1 MAKQSFQEW
10 REEQRELYT
19 GGSSAG
25 NSQSSNTGSTGGTS
39 GKQDFQAWRE
49 EQRQKYTGGSGQNTS
64 AASGKTSGTW
74 KFGWQ
79 KGKMP
84 KGFVQN
90 TLTFTSGIKPVD
102 TRPRAVA
109 QMRAP
114 FEYAA
119 QQRQKEEEIAD
130 LNQKYKQAYIDY
142 NKARRAVEAAG
153 KGRGTANYTTAKN
166 KMDEADALVEAYK
179 KRVEEAGGT
188 LWTPTDWRGTV
199 KWSARAGLTSAD
211 NGIAKGLDWAFG
223 GFADE
228 LRTLA
233 GVTANDIS
241 PSLADDAAEIVT
253 KAGRVINPN
262 YTYGDDNFLR
272 QYIEEGNR
280 RINLQHEEAARAA
293 SDSKAA
299 QTVGK
304 YTEMVM
310 NSLPMSAMALLSGG
324 TSAAAQATTEA
335 LQAAS
340 TLANSSRAAQIV
352 TPILKATAD
361 MATDPNWGFTFMSVV
376 GDSYE
381 NALEDGASEEQASL
395 YAILNAAYNATTEI
409 GGTDDMWG
417 GLQKLPKN
425 IRDALERADNSVLLQ
440 IVKGIPSEM
449 SEEIIQGIGESGLK
463 SIYKDVPLYSTTDE
477 GAMINPNR
485 MKEEAIGAAVVSAVL
500 GGGQTAATAGAYAIE
515 NNRSQRRYRDSVAEV
530 YGGSA
535 ADLVESGLES
545 APGTRSR
552 VLAEEYKA
560 KLDNGESL
568 APRELTN
575 LLEANEEAIR
585 TENEA
590 ESGGTTETAER
601 APAQEARPGIL
612 ERARAAREQRK
623 AAEAQA
629 TEEYNAAVWQYYE
642 EHEFESLPKELDDM
656 GKWVKNRT
664 KAILEEAAAAPQT
677 SAQSTQEAA
686 EQAQGTQTQAAAQE
700 AAPTQQ
706 EAQTAQYPQ
715 GTRRPGGVL
724 EAIYNGEVG
733 QIKAIVQN
741 GDKFTA
747 RVQMP
752 DGRTRDVTE
761 DRLTFDA
768 GTQRM
773 LDSVRPYEYGDEM
786 LLSYRPEDNGG
797 DFDTYVQAYTTAA
810 DIYGKQ
816 TAVTAEQA
824 YESSRRNGGAGNVL
838 TREQF
843 MKAFNTG
850 RSSKDARI
858 QNSAARQRGEG
869 KVYFG
874 QDVEVGGERYKA
886 ASEDMVSSA
895 ELDVIKTLAKIT
907 GTDVVFYQSEAD
919 MSGRY
924 KGANGFM
931 RNGTMYIDVNA
942 GANMTTEES
951 AVLLTAAHELTHYLR
966 ANNAEG
972 YAQLRDFVTRHLIED
987 GADIE
992 ALAEQKAARENGLLS
1007 MDEAV
1012 EEVIADSCEMMLRD
1026 TRLPEIMAKENP
1038 GLYEQIREWITNFVE
1053 KLRKAFTGIEARHE
1067 EARAMMQ
1074 YAEEM
1079 QQIWDNALAGAV
1091 RNTEAATENGTAAPN
1106 NGTAAASGNARM
1118 SVREINGSKVAW
1130 IDEDITK
1137 LKPKDISMENYIR
1150 EYIGNKITENGTY
1163 LATLPDSGMSV
1174 YAETKGRTP
1183 ASKYGLADEYVRST
1197 YTQWAK
1203 SNSKNA
1209 FKAKMKAAG
1218 VLDDLISI
1226 ASGRKWERTKHTEN
1240 KDAPYGVYNYDST
1253 FAFPVYDNKGDI
1265 KNVRSYDC
1273 RLVIL
1278 NASDGKKYLYD
1289 VTGVKENTAKA
1300 NDFLLAERQRAA
1312 NTAARQSGVSTG
1324 SISRDNENG
1333 NTKFS
1338 MRERDDAADVKTA
1351 EKYFGTTYKMAE
1363 AGYLLRDGKLLDMSG
1378 RHEGAPGGYRTVD
1391 HRDITDA
1398 FDGDYGDG
1406 SYSGG
1411 MVQFMQAGNIRL
1423 SPESGG
1429 INLSTK
1435 PNAKQLDVLDRY
1447 ISSFRGEVTLDIDN
1461 ANGDTVVSIEYPKR
1475 TYSKRII
1482 NDINEYFDKGII
1494 PAQPSDLGQFR
1505 YSMRDVAADD
1515 TADERR
1521 GRQESYAELR
1531 RQNEELKRRVEYFR
1545 GQTRTTKEAT
1555 VRKADTDALA
1565 RRLTEEL
1572 HNTDAEDTVKEEL
1585 KRMGDYIV
1593 QTDGRE
1599 LSYAELKDWA
1609 AAIADHILSGS
1620 ETEIESGMEDA
1631 RRELLDYLKA
1641 NKLKV
1646 NEREMLDLPEGWKRQ
1661 HRRIRFSKDGLPI
1674 DTAWMEL
1681 QEKFGEGAFPSS
1693 ITSQSDMLFHIADME
1708 RAWQPVR
1715 GNPFENYMGEMRET
1729 VAQDILDTML
1739 SDEIRQT
1746 AKTAADRAR
1755 DRMNKAVA
1763 EERTRYNDM
1772 RSRMQERIQQ
1782 VYQEGVARKQEAVAK
1797 EKAAKWKKVEQ
1808 TRNYYQQMMQ
1818 NAQQRRRE
1826 NAGIKKYKDSVTAT
1840 ATMLTDWM
1848 LKNSAKE
1855 HVPEVLKKT
1864 VGDFLT
1870 TIDFTSRQQLRGGEE
1885 TTNDR
1890 KFAAKLS
1897 ALRDVLENQQKY
1909 MSGADTESALDVYI
1923 DMPSDMLEQVKEF
1936 IRIAN
1941 KYGESGSTFTVND
1954 MTAEEL
1960 RHLDTLL
1967 TVLSTTVKKTNQLM
1981 ANSRYGSVRQAAQS
1995 SIEELGKLG
2004 KQGKAAKTGLAAF
2017 GFWDNTTPFYAFQ
2030 RFGDGGKAIFEGIS
2044 KGWEQMA
2051 FNAKKIIDFTE
2062 NLYTAKEARTWR
2074 EETHK
2079 VEFENGDKITITTAQ
2094 LMSLHCLRKRA
2105 QAIGHLYGGGL
2116 RVGNIG
2122 KGLNEIAQTEHFKPN
2137 SADLDM
2143 LDSILTER
2151 QKEVADA
2158 LQQFMVDTC
2167 GEWGNEVSMKRF
2179 GYRGFGEKNYFPIQ
2193 TDSNDRPAVD
2203 PDAKA
2208 NDMFRLLNLSATKA
2222 LTINANNALVV
2233 SDIFEVFTDHASDMA
2248 KYNALA
2254 LPILDA
2260 LKWYNYKERTNVN
2273 GLVYTDT
2280 VQRSVETAYG
2290 RTAQKYVVTLLKDL
2304 NGKHEGG
2311 TSRSDAVTK
2320 RMVSNY
2326 KAAAV
2331 GANLRVAIQQPTA
2344 YVRAAQEID
2353 AKYLAAAL
2361 KPGSGKQSSK
2371 EMNKYSGIATWKGL
2385 GFVSTDIGRSMR
2397 SQIMHDESLADVA
2410 KEKAMFFA
2418 EKGDAVTWAALWRAC
2433 KMETADRT
2441 KLHGDELCKAT
2452 AERFRE
2458 VILKTQVV
2466 DATITRSH
2474 NMRNQGILANITTS
2488 FMAEPTLSYNI
2499 LLNAYAD
2506 YRADMRKAGGSSKQ
2520 KAAIAWQKN
2529 KGAIVKSMAVFIASS
2544 AATVLA
2550 ASLWDAVRDDDDYET
2565 FAQKLQQALFGEE
2578 GNWME
2583 GNLMQELLIYNKIP
2597 VIKDIAAIFRGEDVS
2612 RMDMQAITNLKKAW
2626 DIDVKM
2632 LSMALG
2638 AKDGEK
2644 AVSYNGQLTAYG
2656 VLAANLRAVSQLS
2669 GLPFYN
2675 AMRDTVALYNTV
2687 VAPFSGVTVQS
2698 YRPTSRAAIKS
2709 SYLNGFMSDE
2719 DAMAELVKQGVA
2731 DDADQAFWIIND
2743 WNGAGSS
2750 SDKLEELYA
2759 AVKAEDTESYDALMQ
2774 ELTEHGVFK
2783 SKIQNN
2789 VKNQVRDWY
2798 QGSDTERASISKQE
2812 ALALLQKYGGKA
2824 ERDAEVAVEQWT
2836 CEKVTG
2842 IAYGSIDDEFINGNI
2857 SESRAL
2863 ELQAKYGYGDTS
2875 KQTAA
2880 EIAANKELAQAKVM
2894 QWKFEKDT
2902 GINAGGDSFTGIR
2915 DAYNAGR
2922 ISKEEVYEY
2931 RIKYAGDT
2939 PEKAENTA
2947 YRYEWIGGEEAMKSI
2962 TGEQARRYDKYV
2974 TGSGISKLDYWNI
2987 INGHSASTF
2996 KSDYDSKG
3004 KVIANS
3010 KRAKLWEYI
3019 DSLSLAPEQKDKIA
3033 MVYFDDVGTKS
3044 WAKLEEAPWNNGR

>member
-1 MAKQSFQEW
+1 
-10 REEQRELYT
+10 
-19 GGSSAG
+19 
-25 NSQSSNTGSTGGTS
+25 
-39 GKQDFQAWRE
+39 
-49 EQRQKYTGGSGQNTS
+49 
-64 AASGKTSGTW
+64 
-74 KFGWQ
+74 
-79 KGKMP
+79 
-84 KGFVQN
+84 
-90 TLTFTSGIKPVD
+90 
-102 TRPRAVA
+102 
-109 QMRAP
+109 
-114 FEYAA
+114 
-119 QQRQKEEEIAD
+119 
-130 LNQKYKQAYIDY
+130 
-142 NKARRAVEAAG
+142 
-153 KGRGTANYTTAKN
+153 
-166 KMDEADALVEAYK
+166 
-179 KRVEEAGGT
+179 
-188 LWTPTDWRGTV
+188 
-199 KWSARAGLTSAD
+199 
-211 NGIAKGLDWAFG
+211 
-223 GFADE
+223 
-228 LRTLA
+228 
-233 GVTANDIS
+233 
-241 PSLADDAAEIVT
+241 
-253 KAGRVINPN
+253 
-262 YTYGDDNFLR
+262 
-272 QYIEEGNR
+272 
-280 RINLQHEEAARAA
+280 
-293 SDSKAA
+293 
-299 QTVGK
+299 
-304 YTEMVM
+304 
-310 NSLPMSAMALLSGG
+310 
-324 TSAAAQATTEA
+324 
-335 LQAAS
+335 
-340 TLANSSRAAQIV
+340 
-352 TPILKATAD
+352 
-361 MATDPNWGFTFMSVV
+361 
-376 GDSYE
+376 
-381 NALEDGASEEQASL
+381 
-395 YAILNAAYNATTEI
+395 
-409 GGTDDMWG
+409 
-417 GLQKLPKN
+417 
-425 IRDALERADNSVLLQ
+425 
-440 IVKGIPSEM
+440 
-449 SEEIIQGIGESGLK
+449 
-463 SIYKDVPLYSTTDE
+463 
-477 GAMINPNR
+477 
-485 MKEEAIGAAVVSAVL
+485 
-500 GGGQTAATAGAYAIE
+500 
-515 NNRSQRRYRDSVAEV
+515 
-530 YGGSA
+530 
-535 ADLVESGLES
+535 
-545 APGTRSR
+545 
-552 VLAEEYKA
+552 
-560 KLDNGESL
+560 
-568 APRELTN
+568 
-575 LLEANEEAIR
+575 
-585 TENEA
+585 
-590 ESGGTTETAER
+590 
-601 APAQEARPGIL
+601 
-612 ERARAAREQRK
+612 
-623 AAEAQA
+623 
-629 TEEYNAAVWQYYE
+629 
-642 EHEFESLPKELDDM
+642 
-656 GKWVKNRT
+656 
-664 KAILEEAAAAPQT
+664 
-677 SAQSTQEAA
+677 
-686 EQAQGTQTQAAAQE
+686 
-700 AAPTQQ
+700 
-706 EAQTAQYPQ
+706 
-715 GTRRPGGVL
+715 
-724 EAIYNGEVG
+724 
-733 QIKAIVQN
+733 
-741 GDKFTA
+741 
-747 RVQMP
+747 MP

-761 DRLTFDA
+761 DKLTFDA

-773 LDSVRPYEYGDEM
+773 LDSVRPYAYGDEM

-797 DFDTYVQAYTTAA
+797 DFGTYVRAYTTAA
-810 DIYGKQ
+810 DMYGKQ
-816 TAVTAEQA
+816 TAVTAQQA
-824 YESSRRNGGAGNVL
+824 YESSRRNGGAGSVL
-838 TREQF
+838 TQEQF
-843 MKAFNTG
+843 TKAFNTG

-874 QDVEVGGERYKA
+874 QDVDYGGERYKA

-931 RNGTMYIDVNA
+931 RNGTMYLDVNA
-942 GANMTTEES
+942 GANRTSEES
-951 AVLLTAAHELTHYLR
+951 AVLLTAAHELTHYIR
-966 ANNAEG
+966 ENNAEG

-1012 EEVIADSCEMMLRD
+1012 EEVIADSCEMMLED

-1038 GLYEQIREWITNFVE
+1038 GLYEQIREWIANFAE
-1053 KLRKAFTGIEARHE
+1053 KLRKAFTGVEARHA
-1067 EARAMMQ
+1067 EAKAMMK
-1074 YAEEM
+1074 YADELSR
-1079 QQIWDNALAGAV
+1079 IWDSALAGAV
-1091 RNTEAATENGTAAPN
+1091 RNTEAATESGTTAPN
-1106 NGTAAASGNARM
+1106 NRTNDGLFAETAKFSNRQREEDTIKRQIKDNLEELNDMEPVASIYDSLDMGKDKGQYRKWIVDKLASTGYQVDRKGFGKITFTPKQLNAGINYVNDPAEMAAFLTIPKVLKQGAEIREHDNHKERNVETITFSAP
-1118 SVREINGSKVAW
+1118 VEINGTRGNVAVVVKL
-1130 IDEDITK
+1130 TK
-1137 LKPKDISMENYIR
+1137 NY
-1150 EYIGNKITENGTY
+1150 
-1163 LATLPDSGMSV
+1163 
-1174 YAETKGRTP
+1174 
-1183 ASKYGLADEYVRST
+1183 
-1197 YTQWAK
+1197 
-1203 SNSKNA
+1203 
-1209 FKAKMKAAG
+1209 FKALRILTPEGKVYSLSGYEKTELTPTQHTPTSGAESAS
-1218 VLDDLISI
+1218 IS
-1226 ASGRKWERTKHTEN
+1226 SVN
-1240 KDAPYGVYNYDST
+1240 
-1253 FAFPVYDNKGDI
+1253 
-1265 KNVRSYDC
+1265 
-1273 RLVIL
+1273 
-1278 NASDGKKYLYD
+1278 
-1289 VTGVKENTAKA
+1289 NTIP
-1300 NDFLLAERQRAA
+1300 
-1312 NTAARQSGVSTG
+1312 QSGEES
-1324 SISRDNENG
+1324 
-1333 NTKFS
+1333 NTKYS
-1338 MRERDDAADVKTA
+1338 MRERDEDLQK
-1351 EKYFGTTYKMAE
+1351 KYPRLNLNE
-1363 AGYLLRDGKLLDMSG
+1363 DISDLDGVPAIELTDGSILPIKD
-1378 RHEGAPGGYRTVD
+1378 RERYRTHVSFIEGNRIDVD
-1391 HRDITDA
+1391 DLRSGGWIGNGVYDA
-1398 FDGDYGDG
+1398 SFTSDTARYIEQQQAKKRVAELRGVPYDQFGDG
-1406 SYSGG
+1406 
-1411 MVQFMQAGNIRL
+1411 N
-1423 SPESGG
+1423 
-1429 INLSTK
+1429 T
-1435 PNAKQLDVLDRY
+1435 
-1447 ISSFRGEVTLDIDN
+1447 
-1461 ANGDTVVSIEYPKR
+1461 
-1475 TYSKRII
+1475 
-1482 NDINEYFDKGII
+1482 
-1494 PAQPSDLGQFR
+1494 R
-1505 YSMRDVAADD
+1505 YSMRDVAEDD

-1531 RQNEELKRRVEYFR
+1531 RQNEELRRRAEYWK

-1572 HNTDAEDTVKEEL
+1572 HNTDAADTVKEEL

-1593 QTDGRE
+1593 QTDGQE

-1609 AAIADHILSGS
+1609 SAIADHILSGS
-1620 ETEIESGMEDA
+1620 EAEIESGMEDA
-1631 RRELLDYLKA
+1631 RRELLDYLKS
-1641 NKLKV
+1641 NKLKI
-1646 NEREMLDLPEGWKRQ
+1646 NEREMLDLPEGWKRE
-1661 HRRIRFSKDGLPI
+1661 HRRIRFGKDGLPI

-1681 QEKFGEGAFPSS
+1681 QEKFGEGAFPST

-1772 RSRMQERIQQ
+1772 KSRMQERIQQ

-1797 EKAAKWKKVEQ
+1797 EKAAKWEKVEQ

-1840 ATMLTDWM
+1840 AAQLTDWM
-1848 LKNSAKE
+1848 LNNSAKE

-1885 TTNDR
+1885 TANDR
-1890 KFAAKLS
+1890 KFASKLS

-1923 DMPSDMLEQVKEF
+1923 DMPSDMMEQVKDF

-1941 KYGESGSTFTVND
+1941 KFAETGKTFTVND

-1967 TVLSTTVKKTNQLM
+1967 TVLSTSVKKTNQLM
-1981 ANSRYGSVRQAAQS
+1981 ANSRYRSVQQASQN

-2030 RFGDGGKAIFEGIS
+2030 RFGEGGKAIFEGIS

-2062 NLYTAKEARTWR
+2062 GLYTAKEARTWR
-2074 EETHK
+2074 EETHEVK
-2079 VEFENGDKITITTAQ
+2079 FENGDKFTITTAQ

-2122 KGLNEIAQTEHFKPN
+2122 KGLNEIVQTEHFKPN
-2137 SADLDM
+2137 SADLEM
-2143 LDSILTER
+2143 LDGMLTER
-2151 QKEVADA
+2151 QREVADK

-2233 SDIFEVFTDHASDMA
+2233 SDIFEVFTDHSSDMA

-2290 RTAQKYVVTLLKDL
+2290 RAAQKYVVTLLKDL

-2353 AKYLAAAL
+2353 AKYLTAAL
-2361 KPGSGKQSSK
+2361 KPGSGKQSSE
-2371 EMNKYSGIATWKGL
+2371 EMNRYSGIATWKGL

-2452 AERFRE
+2452 ADRFRE

-2565 FAQKLQQALFGEE
+2565 FAQKLKQALFGEE

-2626 DIDVKM
+2626 DIDMKM

-2675 AMRDTVALYNTV
+2675 AMRDAVALYNTV
-2687 VAPFSGVTVQS
+2687 VAPYSGVTVQS

-2743 WNGAGSS
+2743 WNGDGSS

-2798 QGSDTERASISKQE
+2798 QGSDTEKATISKQE

-2863 ELQAKYGYGDTS
+2863 ELQAKYGYGDTTR
-2875 KQTAA
+2875 QTAA
-2880 EIAANKELAQAKVM
+2880 EIAANKELAKAKVM

-2939 PEKAENTA
+2939 PEEAANTA

-2962 TGEQARRYDKYV
+2962 TGKQAQRYDSYV
-2974 TGSGISKLDYWNI
+2974 AGSGISKLDYWNI

-2996 KSDYDSKG
+2996 KSDYNSKG

-3010 KRAKLWEYI
+3010 KRDKLWAYI
-3019 DSLSLAPEQKDKIA
+3019 DSLSLTPEQKDKIA
-3033 MVYFDDVGTKS
+3033 LVYFDDLGTKS
-3044 WAKLEEAPWNNGR
+3044 WAKLEEAPWNR

>member
-1 MAKQSFQEW
+1 MARQSFSEWDKQQREKYTGSGSTSTQSGQQSSQPKQSSGRQSFSDWDKQQRAKQ
-10 REEQRELYT
+10 
-19 GGSSAG
+19 
-25 NSQSSNTGSTGGTS
+25 NTGSANAPSIMKEARTDGLKFSSQIPGAKS
-39 GKQDFQAWRE
+39 SPYAEAWRTPLDQLAAE
-49 EQRQKYTGGSGQNTS
+49 NKADRQ
-64 AASGKTSGTW
+64 
-74 KFGWQ
+74 
-79 KGKMP
+79 M
-84 KGFVQN
+84 
-90 TLTFTSGIKPVD
+90 
-102 TRPRAVA
+102 
-109 QMRAP
+109 
-114 FEYAA
+114 
-119 QQRQKEEEIAD
+119 
-130 LNQKYKQAYIDY
+130 KQAQRSVISFNGD
-142 NKARRAVEAAG
+142 
-153 KGRGTANYTTAKN
+153 GTINADQTA
-166 KMDEADALVEAYK
+166 
-179 KRVEEAGGT
+179 
-188 LWTPTDWRGTV
+188 
-199 KWSARAGLTSAD
+199 
-211 NGIAKGLDWAFG
+211 
-223 GFADE
+223 
-228 LRTLA
+228 
-233 GVTANDIS
+233 
-241 PSLADDAAEIVT
+241 
-253 KAGRVINPN
+253 
-262 YTYGDDNFLR
+262 
-272 QYIEEGNR
+272 
-280 RINLQHEEAARAA
+280 
-293 SDSKAA
+293 
-299 QTVGK
+299 
-304 YTEMVM
+304 
-310 NSLPMSAMALLSGG
+310 
-324 TSAAAQATTEA
+324 
-335 LQAAS
+335 
-340 TLANSSRAAQIV
+340 
-352 TPILKATAD
+352 
-361 MATDPNWGFTFMSVV
+361 
-376 GDSYE
+376 
-381 NALEDGASEEQASL
+381 
-395 YAILNAAYNATTEI
+395 LNAAA
-409 GGTDDMWG
+409 
-417 GLQKLPKN
+417 
-425 IRDALERADNSVLLQ
+425 
-440 IVKGIPSEM
+440 
-449 SEEIIQGIGESGLK
+449 GLK
-463 SIYKDVPLYSTTDE
+463 K
-477 GAMINPNR
+477 
-485 MKEEAIGAAVVSAVL
+485 L
-500 GGGQTAATAGAYAIE
+500 G
-515 NNRSQRRYRDSVAEV
+515 
-530 YGGSA
+530 
-535 ADLVESGLES
+535 
-545 APGTRSR
+545 
-552 VLAEEYKA
+552 
-560 KLDNGESL
+560 
-568 APRELTN
+568 
-575 LLEANEEAIR
+575 
-585 TENEA
+585 
-590 ESGGTTETAER
+590 
-601 APAQEARPGIL
+601 
-612 ERARAAREQRK
+612 
-623 AAEAQA
+623 
-629 TEEYNAAVWQYYE
+629 
-642 EHEFESLPKELDDM
+642 
-656 GKWVKNRT
+656 
-664 KAILEEAAAAPQT
+664 AAAAPDNTRYSDAYNKAVMDEYKARGGTTLFGLALNAKLYNQIDEELSRNYEPVSYT
-677 SAQSTQEAA
+677 KDRAEIPEYMTREGITRNAQSAREIADEYGAGTAYIDGSDTQRNALDFAQRYQDMGFGEKMLHTAGNAALNYGLDFASAGLTAADALSGGRLGRGDGKASSIYSMLNFAQNAGSGLAGEAFGNMRESSNWMGKIVLDLERTTVEQTLDRLTGMGAGSLVPMGIRVFGSGSQEAENEGKSIGKRVLTGLVRGGIEVGTEKMSGIGGSWRGTGYGDAVFNSLDRWVANKTNSELLGTLSQAFGSEAVEEMMSDVLNPIADRIFKLSNGDTSFLEDVWGDGQLLYDGLLGGLAGLGGGGETYLRTGATARNMGIDIATYKAAQRITESDALRRKFEEYTGTELSDDADTAITQAAVLLTNEQAGTEGTNARDIERYAREGRRAAEGETATVQEEARTQE
-686 EQAQGTQTQAAAQE
+686 AQGTQEETPVQ
-700 AAPTQQ
+700 
-706 EAQTAQYPQ
+706 QTAQQ
-715 GTRRPGGVL
+715 GTSNQQATQGTQNTRRPDGIL
-724 EAIYNGEVG
+724 EAVYRGEVG
-733 QIKAIVQN
+733 RIKAIVQD
-741 GDKFTA
+741 GGKFTA

-761 DRLTFDA
+761 DKLTFDA
-768 GTQRM
+768 ETQRM

-797 DFDTYVQAYTTAA
+797 DFDTYVRAYTTAA
-810 DIYGKQ
+810 DMYGRQ
-816 TAVTAEQA
+816 TAVTAQQA
-824 YESSRRNGGAGNVL
+824 YESSRRNGGAGSVL
-838 TREQF
+838 TQEQF
-843 MKAFNTG
+843 TKAFNTG

-874 QDVEVGGERYKA
+874 QDVDYGGERYKA
-886 ASEDMVSSA
+886 ASEEMVSRA

-931 RNGTMYIDVNA
+931 RNGTMYLDVNA
-942 GANMTTEES
+942 GANRTSEES
-951 AVLLTAAHELTHYLR
+951 AVLLTAAHELTHYIR
-966 ANNAEG
+966 ENNAEG

-987 GADIE
+987 GVDIE

-1012 EEVIADSCEMMLRD
+1012 EEVIADSCEMMLED
-1026 TRLPEIMAKENP
+1026 TQLPEIMAKENP
-1038 GLYEQIREWITNFVE
+1038 GLYKQIREWIANFAE
-1053 KLRKAFTGIEARHE
+1053 KLRKAFTGVEARHA
-1067 EARAMMQ
+1067 EAKAMMK
-1074 YAEEM
+1074 YADELSR
-1079 QQIWDNALAGAV
+1079 IWDSALAGAV
-1091 RNTEAATENGTAAPN
+1091 RNTEAATEN
-1106 NGTAAASGNARM
+1106 ASGNAKYSTRESFADYTSGKQLIKSAKDRDRVCSAVEKKLSEM
-1118 SVREINGSKVAW
+1118 VSRGSIEDFDVDKSHGMGSYETFYIRVEFNEDADGYGNSMEIRFSGHDHKYGGADVYMYDGGYAGVNELTAAVEKEIKLFAEENGIPYGNAEATTDAGKTKYSLREYEVEAALYDALDHADTGYDNVIKVGQMPQFVRELTGIDGDFYIYRNHMYSNIKTEKEAKAEGRYKKGEHYHGVGLERMTDAIMAIENPVLTINDTRTKGNPEITMVLPVTGENGTPLYAALGFYTPQNINGSMTRRPHIVLSIYERLEGMIEGGKEYKDLATV
-1130 IDEDITK
+1130 IDEAAKENRVLSYDKEMRDVLPVTAQLSTLGSITETS
-1137 LKPKDISMENYIR
+1137 LKQNVSQFRKEVKSFKEKNKIKYSMRGQDEDLQKKYPRLNLNEDISDLDGVPAIELTDGSILPIKDR
-1150 EYIGNKITENGTY
+1150 ERYRTHVSFIEGNRIDVDDLRSGGWIGN
-1163 LATLPDSGMSV
+1163 
-1174 YAETKGRTP
+1174 
-1183 ASKYGLADEYVRST
+1183 
-1197 YTQWAK
+1197 
-1203 SNSKNA
+1203 
-1209 FKAKMKAAG
+1209 
-1218 VLDDLISI
+1218 
-1226 ASGRKWERTKHTEN
+1226 
-1240 KDAPYGVYNYDST
+1240 GVYD
-1253 FAFPVYDNKGDI
+1253 
-1265 KNVRSYDC
+1265 
-1273 RLVIL
+1273 
-1278 NASDGKKYLYD
+1278 ASFTSD
-1289 VTGVKENTAKA
+1289 TA
-1300 NDFLLAERQRAA
+1300 
-1312 NTAARQSGVSTG
+1312 
-1324 SISRDNENG
+1324 
-1333 NTKFS
+1333 
-1338 MRERDDAADVKTA
+1338 
-1351 EKYFGTTYKMAE
+1351 
-1363 AGYLLRDGKLLDMSG
+1363 
-1378 RHEGAPGGYRTVD
+1378 
-1391 HRDITDA
+1391 
-1398 FDGDYGDG
+1398 
-1406 SYSGG
+1406 
-1411 MVQFMQAGNIRL
+1411 
-1423 SPESGG
+1423 
-1429 INLSTK
+1429 
-1435 PNAKQLDVLDRY
+1435 RY
-1447 ISSFRGEVTLDIDN
+1447 IEQQQAKKRVAELRGVPYDQF
-1461 ANGDTVVSIEYPKR
+1461 GDSNT
-1475 TYSKRII
+1475 
-1482 NDINEYFDKGII
+1482 
-1494 PAQPSDLGQFR
+1494 R
-1505 YSMRDVAADD
+1505 YSMRDVAEDD

-1531 RQNEELKRRVEYFR
+1531 RQNEELRRRAEYWK

-1572 HNTDAEDTVKEEL
+1572 HNKDAADTVKEEL

-1593 QTDGRE
+1593 QTDGQE

-1609 AAIADHILSGS
+1609 TAIADHILSGS
-1620 ETEIESGMEDA
+1620 EAEIESGMEDA
-1631 RRELLDYLKA
+1631 RRELLDYLKS
-1641 NKLKV
+1641 NKLKI
-1646 NEREMLDLPEGWKRQ
+1646 NEREMLDLPEGWKRE
-1661 HRRIRFSKDGLPI
+1661 HRRIRFGKDGLPI

-1681 QEKFGEGAFPSS
+1681 QEKFGEGAFPSD

-1772 RSRMQERIQQ
+1772 KSRMQERIQQ

-1797 EKAAKWKKVEQ
+1797 EKAAKWEKVEQ
-1808 TRNYYQQMMQ
+1808 TRSYYQQMMQ

-1840 ATMLTDWM
+1840 AAQLTDWM

-1885 TTNDR
+1885 TANDR
-1890 KFAAKLS
+1890 KFASKLS

-1923 DMPSDMLEQVKEF
+1923 DMPSDMMEQVKDF

-1941 KYGESGSTFTVND
+1941 KFAETGKTFTVND

-1967 TVLSTTVKKTNQLM
+1967 TVLSTSVKKTNQLM
-1981 ANSRYGSVRQAAQS
+1981 ANSRYRSVQQASQN

-2030 RFGDGGKAIFEGIS
+2030 RFGEGGKAIFEGIS

-2062 NLYTAKEARTWR
+2062 KLYTAKEARTWR
-2074 EETHK
+2074 EETHEVK
-2079 VEFENGDKITITTAQ
+2079 FENGDKFTITTAQ

-2122 KGLNEIAQTEHFKPN
+2122 KGLNEIVQTEHFKPN
-2137 SADLDM
+2137 SADLEM
-2143 LDSILTER
+2143 LDGMLTER
-2151 QKEVADA
+2151 QREVADA
-2158 LQQFMVDTC
+2158 LQHFMVDTC

-2233 SDIFEVFTDHASDMA
+2233 SDIFEVFTDHSSDMA

-2290 RTAQKYVVTLLKDL
+2290 RAAQKYVVTLLKDL

-2361 KPGSGKQSSK
+2361 KPGSGKQSSE
-2371 EMNKYSGIATWKGL
+2371 EMNRYSGIATWKGL

-2433 KMETADRT
+2433 RMETADRT
-2441 KLHGDELCKAT
+2441 KLRGDELCKAT

-2529 KGAIVKSMAVFIASS
+2529 KGAIVKSMAVFVASS

-2550 ASLWDAVRDDDDYET
+2550 SSLWDAVRDDDDYET
-2565 FAQKLQQALFGEE
+2565 FAQKLKQALFGEE
-2578 GNWME
+2578 GEWIE

-2626 DIDVKM
+2626 DIDMKM

-2644 AVSYNGQLTAYG
+2644 AVSYNGQMTAYG
-2656 VLAANLRAVSQLS
+2656 VLASNLRAASQLS

-2675 AMRDTVALYNTV
+2675 AMRDAVALYNTV

-2698 YRPTSRAAIKS
+2698 YRPTTRAAIKS

-2743 WNGAGSS
+2743 WNGDGSS
-2750 SDKLEELYA
+2750 NDKLEELYA
-2759 AVKAEDTESYDALMQ
+2759 AVKAGDTESYDALMQ

-2783 SKIQNN
+2783 NKIQNN

-2798 QGSDTERASISKQE
+2798 QGSDTERATISKQE
-2812 ALALLQKYGGKA
+2812 ALELLQKYGGKA
-2824 ERDAEVAVEQWT
+2824 EHDADVAVEQWT

-2842 IAYGSIDDEFINGNI
+2842 IAYGNIGDEFINGNI

-2875 KQTAA
+2875 RQTAA

-2894 QWKFEKDT
+2894 QWKLEKDT
-2902 GINAGGDSFTGIR
+2902 GIDAGGDSFSGIR
-2915 DAYNAGR
+2915 DAYDAGR
-2922 ISKEEVYEY
+2922 ISKDEVYEY

-2939 PEKAENTA
+2939 PEEAANTA
-2947 YRYEWIGGEEAMKSI
+2947 YRYEWIGGETAMKSI
-2962 TGEQARRYDKYV
+2962 TGKQAQRYDSYV
-2974 TGSGISKLDYWNI
+2974 AGSGISKLDYWNI

-2996 KSDYDSKG
+2996 KSDYNSKG

-3010 KRAKLWEYI
+3010 KRDKLWAYI
-3019 DSLSLAPEQKDKIA
+3019 DSLSLTPEQKNKIA

-3044 WAKLEEAPWNNGR
+3044 WAKLEEAPWNR

>member
-10 REEQRELYT
+10 REEQRQLYT

-25 NSQSSNTGSTGGTS
+25 NSQSSNTGSTEGTS

-64 AASGKTSGTW
+64 AASGKSSGTE

-79 KGKMP
+79 KGNMP

-90 TLTFTSGIKPVD
+90 PLTFTSGIKPVD

-119 QQRQKEEEIAD
+119 QQRQKEAEIAD

-188 LWTPTDWRGTV
+188 LWTPTDWQGTV
-199 KWSARAGLTSAD
+199 KWSTRAGLTSAD
-211 NGIAKGLDWAFG
+211 NAIAKGLDWAFG

-262 YTYGDDNFLR
+262 YTYGNDNFLR

-361 MATDPNWGFTFMSVV
+361 MAADPNWGFTFMSVV

-425 IRDALERADNSVLLQ
+425 IRDALDRADNSVLLQ

-477 GAMINPNR
+477 GAIINPNR

-515 NNRSQRRYRDSVAEV
+515 NGRSQRRYRDSVAEV

-568 APRELTN
+568 TPRELAG
-575 LLEANEEAIR
+575 LMEANEEAIR
-585 TENEA
+585 TENEVA
-590 ESGGTTETAER
+590 SGGTTETAER
-601 APAQEARPGIL
+601 APAREARPGIL

-629 TEEYNAAVWQYYE
+629 IEEHSAAQIQYYE
-642 EHEFESLPKELDDM
+642 EHGWEAALPKELETKNM
-656 GKWVKNRT
+656 GKWVKART
-664 KAILEEAAAAPQT
+664 AAILEEAAAAPQA
-677 SAQSTQEAA
+677 SAQRTQKAA
-686 EQAQGTQTQAAAQE
+686 EQVQSTQTQAAAQE
-700 AAPTQQ
+700 AAPAQQ
-706 EAQTAQYPQ
+706 EARTEQGTQSTRYPQ
-715 GTRRPGGVL
+715 GTQRPGGVL

-824 YESSRRNGGAGNVL
+824 YESSRRNGGAGSVL

-874 QDVEVGGERYKA
+874 QDVDVGGERYKA

-895 ELDVIKTLAKIT
+895 ELDVIKTLAKVT

-919 MSGRY
+919 MTGRY
-924 KGANGFM
+924 RGANGFM

-966 ANNAEG
+966 ENNAEG
-972 YAQLRDFVTRHLIED
+972 YAQLRDFVMQHLTED
-987 GADIE
+987 GVDIE
-992 ALAEQKAARENGLLS
+992 KLAEQKVARENGLLP

-1026 TRLPEIMAKENP
+1026 TKLPEIMAKEKP
-1038 GLYEQIREWITNFVE
+1038 GLYKQIREWLSNFAE

-1091 RNTEAATENGTAAPN
+1091 RNAEAATENGTAAPN
-1106 NGTAAASGNARM
+1106 NETAAANNRTKNARRENQQLEEYEVETALYDALDHADAGYDNVIKVGRM
-1118 SVREINGSKVAW
+1118 PQFVRELTGIDGDFYIYRNHMYSNIKTKKEARAEGRYNKGEHYHGVGMERMTDAIMAIETPVLTINDTKKNGNPEITMVLPVMGASGTPLYAALGFYTPRHINGSMERRPHIILSIYEKLGGVVEGGREYRDLGTV
-1130 IDEDITK
+1130 IDEAVKKNRVLSYDKKMRGVLPVTAQHQTLGSITDTS
-1137 LKPKDISMENYIR
+1137 LKENIAQFQK
-1150 EYIGNKITENGTY
+1150 EVNNFKQKNKI
-1163 LATLPDSGMSV
+1163 
-1174 YAETKGRTP
+1174 
-1183 ASKYGLADEYVRST
+1183 
-1197 YTQWAK
+1197 
-1203 SNSKNA
+1203 
-1209 FKAKMKAAG
+1209 
-1218 VLDDLISI
+1218 
-1226 ASGRKWERTKHTEN
+1226 
-1240 KDAPYGVYNYDST
+1240 NY
-1253 FAFPVYDNKGDI
+1253 
-1265 KNVRSYDC
+1265 
-1273 RLVIL
+1273 
-1278 NASDGKKYLYD
+1278 
-1289 VTGVKENTAKA
+1289 
-1300 NDFLLAERQRAA
+1300 
-1312 NTAARQSGVSTG
+1312 
-1324 SISRDNENG
+1324 
-1333 NTKFS
+1333 S
-1338 MRERDDAADVKTA
+1338 MREQDEDLQK
-1351 EKYFGTTYKMAE
+1351 KYPRLNLNEDISELDSVPAIELT
-1363 AGYLLRDGKLLDMSG
+1363 DGSILPIKD
-1378 RHEGAPGGYRTVD
+1378 RERYRTHVSFIEGNRIDVD
-1391 HRDITDA
+1391 DLRSGGWIGNGVYDA
-1398 FDGDYGDG
+1398 SFTSDTARYIEQQQAKKRVAELRGVPYDQFGDG
-1406 SYSGG
+1406 
-1411 MVQFMQAGNIRL
+1411 NI
-1423 SPESGG
+1423 
-1429 INLSTK
+1429 
-1435 PNAKQLDVLDRY
+1435 
-1447 ISSFRGEVTLDIDN
+1447 
-1461 ANGDTVVSIEYPKR
+1461 
-1475 TYSKRII
+1475 
-1482 NDINEYFDKGII
+1482 
-1494 PAQPSDLGQFR
+1494 R
-1505 YSMRDVAADD
+1505 YSMRDVAEDD

-1531 RQNEELKRRVEYFR
+1531 RQNEELKRRAEYWK

-1572 HNTDAEDTVKEEL
+1572 LNTDAEDTVKEEL
-1585 KRMGDYIV
+1585 KHMGDYIV

-1620 ETEIESGMEDA
+1620 ETEVESGMEDA

-1646 NEREMLDLPEGWKRQ
+1646 NEREMLNLPEGWKRQ

-1826 NAGIKKYKDSVTAT
+1826 NAGIKKYKDSVTTT
-1840 ATMLTDWM
+1840 AAQLTDWM

-1941 KYGESGSTFTVND
+1941 KYGESGSTYTVND

-2074 EETHK
+2074 EETHE
-2079 VEFENGDKITITTAQ
+2079 VEFENGDKFTITTAQ

-2550 ASLWDAVRDDDDYET
+2550 ASLLDAVRDDDDYET

-2698 YRPTSRAAIKS
+2698 YRPTTRAAIKS

-2719 DAMAELVKQGVA
+2719 DAMAELMKQGVA

-2743 WNGAGSS
+2743 WNGDGSS
-2750 SDKLEELYA
+2750 SGKLEELYA

-2789 VKNQVRDWY
+2789 VKNQVREWY

-2996 KSDYDSKG
+2996 KADYDSKG

-3019 DSLSLAPEQKDKIA
+3019 DSLSLTPEQKDKIA

>member
-1 MAKQSFQEW
+1 MSTREEREQNIARVHEERERNIARARGEEYTGSSTSTQSSGTSKDSRGQSWTRQNYLDKQSNKWNGIVNNDKGRGKVSPTRQAYLEEHGW
-10 REEQRELYT
+10 R
-19 GGSSAG
+19 G
-25 NSQSSNTGSTGGTS
+25 
-39 GKQDFQAWRE
+39 
-49 EQRQKYTGGSGQNTS
+49 
-64 AASGKTSGTW
+64 
-74 KFGWQ
+74 
-79 KGKMP
+79 
-84 KGFVQN
+84 
-90 TLTFTSGIKPVD
+90 VD
-102 TRPRAVA
+102 LGAERR
-109 QMRAP
+109 
-114 FEYAA
+114 
-119 QQRQKEEEIAD
+119 KEAEIAD

-153 KGRGTANYTTAKN
+153 KGRGTADYTTAKN

-188 LWTPTDWRGTV
+188 LWTPTDWWDTV
-199 KWSARAGLTSAD
+199 KWSTRAGLTSAD
-211 NGIAKGLDWAFG
+211 NAIAKGLDWAFG

-233 GVTANDIS
+233 GVTVNDIS
-241 PSLADDAAEIVT
+241 PSLADDAAGLVT

-280 RINLQHEEAARAA
+280 RINLQHEEVARAA

-310 NSLPMSAMALLSGG
+310 NSLPMSMMALLSGG

-361 MATDPNWGFTFMSVV
+361 MAADPNWGFTFMSVV

-425 IRDALERADNSVLLQ
+425 IRAALERADNSALMQ

-463 SIYKDVPLYSTTDE
+463 SVYKDVPLYSTTDE

-515 NNRSQRRYRDSVAEV
+515 NGRAQRRYRDSVTEV
-530 YGGSA
+530 HGDSA
-535 ADLVESGLES
+535 ADRVES
-545 APGTRSR
+545 AQTPRSR
-552 VLAEEYKA
+552 TPVQEE
-560 KLDNGESL
+560 
-568 APRELTN
+568 
-575 LLEANEEAIR
+575 
-585 TENEA
+585 
-590 ESGGTTETAER
+590 
-601 APAQEARPGIL
+601 
-612 ERARAAREQRK
+612 
-623 AAEAQA
+623 
-629 TEEYNAAVWQYYE
+629 
-642 EHEFESLPKELDDM
+642 
-656 GKWVKNRT
+656 
-664 KAILEEAAAAPQT
+664 
-677 SAQSTQEAA
+677 TQ
-686 EQAQGTQTQAAAQE
+686 QGTQYPQGTQEETPEWARQTPQELYRDIEKNEPEFLKDMVELKGMRPDVPRGRFDGRTGQQIEEDPAEWKRYDARRKELEEKYGADRVWAIDAVLEDGITPAQQT
-700 AAPTQQ
+700 AQQ
-706 EAQTAQYPQ
+706 AAQYPQ
-715 GTRRPGGVL
+715 GTRNQQGTQYPQGTQNTRRPDGIL
-724 EAIYNGEVG
+724 EAVYKGEVG
-733 QIKAIVQN
+733 QVKAIVQD
-741 GDKFTA
+741 GGKFTA

-761 DRLTFDA
+761 DKLTFDA

-773 LDSVRPYEYGDEM
+773 LDSVRPYAYGDEM

-797 DFDTYVQAYTTAA
+797 DFDTYVRAYTTAA
-810 DIYGKQ
+810 DMYGRQ
-816 TAVTAEQA
+816 TAVTAQQA
-824 YESSRRNGGAGNVL
+824 YESSRRNGGAANVL
-838 TREQF
+838 TQEQF
-843 MKAFNTG
+843 TKAFNTG

-874 QDVEVGGERYKA
+874 QDVDYGGERYKA
-886 ASEDMVSSA
+886 ASEDMVSGA

-907 GTDVVFYQSEAD
+907 ETDVVFYQSEAD

-931 RNGTMYIDVNA
+931 RNGTMYLDVNA
-942 GANMTTEES
+942 GANRTSEES
-951 AVLLTAAHELTHYLR
+951 AVLLTAAHELTHYIR
-966 ANNAEG
+966 ENNAEG

-1012 EEVIADSCEMMLRD
+1012 EEVIADSCEMMLED
-1026 TRLPEIMAKENP
+1026 TQLPEIMAKENP
-1038 GLYEQIREWITNFVE
+1038 GLYEQIREWIANFAE
-1053 KLRKAFTGIEARHE
+1053 KLRKAFTGVEARHA
-1067 EARAMMQ
+1067 EAKAMMK
-1074 YAEEM
+1074 YADELSR
-1079 QQIWDNALAGAV
+1079 IWDSALAGAV
-1091 RNTEAATENGTAAPN
+1091 RNTEAASGSEETSTGWVRNSNRDSNENTTGIKEQIEENRDRLNSMEVVATATVPTNLGNFDAVTAWAMKELKRTGYAVDKPGFGKIIFDERQIRNGVKYAKTPAEKAAFAVLDKVLKRGIEIGAHGNHKNREKETVTFAAPVEL
-1106 NGTAAASGNARM
+1106 NGIRGNMAVVVNR
-1118 SVREINGSKVAW
+1118 R
-1130 IDEDITK
+1130 
-1137 LKPKDISMENYIR
+1137 
-1150 EYIGNKITENGTY
+1150 GNTY
-1163 LATLPDSGMSV
+1163 YAHRIVLPDGTEFRF
-1174 YAETKGRTP
+1174 AEK
-1183 ASKYGLADEYVRST
+1183 
-1197 YTQWAK
+1197 
-1203 SNSKNA
+1203 KNA
-1209 FKAKMKAAG
+1209 VQGPKRG
-1218 VLDDLISI
+1218 V
-1226 ASGRKWERTKHTEN
+1226 
-1240 KDAPYGVYNYDST
+1240 
-1253 FAFPVYDNKGDI
+1253 
-1265 KNVRSYDC
+1265 
-1273 RLVIL
+1273 
-1278 NASDGKKYLYD
+1278 
-1289 VTGVKENTAKA
+1289 TAKGS
-1300 NDFLLAERQRAA
+1300 LAESTSTTFD
-1312 NTAARQSGVSTG
+1312 NTIPQSDAES
-1324 SISRDNENG
+1324 

-1338 MRERDDAADVKTA
+1338 MRELDEDLQK
-1351 EKYFGTTYKMAE
+1351 KYPRLNLNE
-1363 AGYLLRDGKLLDMSG
+1363 DISDLDGVPAIELTDGSILPIKD
-1378 RHEGAPGGYRTVD
+1378 RERYRTHVSFIEGNRIDVD
-1391 HRDITDA
+1391 DLR
-1398 FDGDYGDG
+1398 
-1406 SYSGG
+1406 SGG
-1411 MVQFMQAGNIRL
+1411 WIGNGVYDA
-1423 SPESGG
+1423 SFTSD
-1429 INLSTK
+1429 T
-1435 PNAKQLDVLDRY
+1435 ARY
-1447 ISSFRGEVTLDIDN
+1447 IERQQAKKRVAELRGVPYD
-1461 ANGDTVVSIEYPKR
+1461 
-1475 TYSKRII
+1475 
-1482 NDINEYFDKGII
+1482 
-1494 PAQPSDLGQFR
+1494 QFEDGNTR
-1505 YSMRDVAADD
+1505 YSMRDVAEDD

-1531 RQNEELKRRVEYFR
+1531 RQNEELRRRAEYWK

-1565 RRLTEEL
+1565 RRLAEEL
-1572 HNTDAEDTVKEEL
+1572 HNKDAEDTVKEEL

-1593 QTDGRE
+1593 QTDGQE

-1620 ETEIESGMEDA
+1620 EAEIESGMEDA
-1631 RRELLDYLKA
+1631 RRELLDYLKS
-1641 NKLKV
+1641 NKLKI
-1646 NEREMLDLPEGWKRQ
+1646 NEREMLDLPEGWKRE
-1661 HRRIRFSKDGLPI
+1661 HRRIRFGKEGLPI

-1772 RSRMQERIQQ
+1772 KSRMQERIQQ

-1797 EKAAKWKKVEQ
+1797 EKAAKWEKVEQ

-1840 ATMLTDWM
+1840 AAQLTDWM
-1848 LKNSAKE
+1848 LNNSAKE

-1885 TTNDR
+1885 TANDR
-1890 KFAAKLS
+1890 KFASKLS

-1923 DMPSDMLEQVKEF
+1923 DMPSDMMEQVKDF

-1941 KYGESGSTFTVND
+1941 KFAETGKTFTVND

-1967 TVLSTTVKKTNQLM
+1967 TVLSTSVKKTNQLM
-1981 ANSRYGSVRQAAQS
+1981 ANSRYRSVQQASQN

-2030 RFGDGGKAIFEGIS
+2030 RFGEGGKAIFEGIS

-2062 NLYTAKEARTWR
+2062 GLYTAKEARTWR
-2074 EETHK
+2074 EETHEVK
-2079 VEFENGDKITITTAQ
+2079 FENGDKFTITTAQ

-2122 KGLNEIAQTEHFKPN
+2122 KGLNEIVQTEHFKPN
-2137 SADLDM
+2137 SADLEM
-2143 LDSILTER
+2143 LDGMLTER
-2151 QKEVADA
+2151 QREVADA
-2158 LQQFMVDTC
+2158 LQHFMVDTC

-2233 SDIFEVFTDHASDMA
+2233 SDIFEVFTDHSSDMA

-2290 RTAQKYVVTLLKDL
+2290 RAAQKYVVTLLKDL

-2361 KPGSGKQSSK
+2361 KPGSGKQSSE
-2371 EMNKYSGIATWKGL
+2371 EMNRYSGIATWKGL

-2433 KMETADRT
+2433 RMETADLT
-2441 KLHGDELCKAT
+2441 KLRGDELCKAT

-2626 DIDVKM
+2626 DIDMKM

-2675 AMRDTVALYNTV
+2675 AMRDAVALYNTV

-2698 YRPTSRAAIKS
+2698 YRPTTRAAIKS
-2709 SYLNGFMSDE
+2709 SYLNGFMTDE

-2743 WNGAGSS
+2743 WNGDGSS

-2759 AVKAEDTESYDALMQ
+2759 AVKAGDTESYDALMQ

-2798 QGSDTERASISKQE
+2798 QGSDTEKATISKQE

-2824 ERDAEVAVEQWT
+2824 EHDAEVAVEQWT

-2842 IAYGSIDDEFINGNI
+2842 IAYGSIGDEFINGNI

-2880 EIAANKELAQAKVM
+2880 EIAANKELAQSKVM
-2894 QWKFEKDT
+2894 QWKLEKDT
-2902 GINAGGDSFTGIR
+2902 GIEAGGDSFTGIR

-3019 DSLSLAPEQKDKIA
+3019 DSLSLTPGQKDKIA

-3044 WAKLEEAPWNNGR
+3044 WAKLEEAPWNN

>member
-1 MAKQSFQEW
+1 MARQSFSDWDKQ
-10 REEQRELYT
+10 QRE
-19 GGSSAG
+19 
-25 NSQSSNTGSTGGTS
+25 
-39 GKQDFQAWRE
+39 
-49 EQRQKYTGGSGQNTS
+49 KYTGSGSTSTQSGQQSTQS
-64 AASGKTSGTW
+64 KQSSGRQSFSEWDK
-74 KFGWQ
+74 
-79 KGKMP
+79 
-84 KGFVQN
+84 
-90 TLTFTSGIKPVD
+90 
-102 TRPRAVA
+102 
-109 QMRAP
+109 
-114 FEYAA
+114 
-119 QQRQKEEEIAD
+119 QQRNKQNAGSANAPSVMKEARAD
-130 LNQKYKQAYIDY
+130 GLKFSSQIPGAKSSPYAEAWRTPLDQLAAENKADRQMKQAQRSVISFNGD
-142 NKARRAVEAAG
+142 
-153 KGRGTANYTTAKN
+153 GTINADQTA
-166 KMDEADALVEAYK
+166 
-179 KRVEEAGGT
+179 
-188 LWTPTDWRGTV
+188 
-199 KWSARAGLTSAD
+199 
-211 NGIAKGLDWAFG
+211 
-223 GFADE
+223 
-228 LRTLA
+228 
-233 GVTANDIS
+233 
-241 PSLADDAAEIVT
+241 
-253 KAGRVINPN
+253 
-262 YTYGDDNFLR
+262 
-272 QYIEEGNR
+272 
-280 RINLQHEEAARAA
+280 
-293 SDSKAA
+293 
-299 QTVGK
+299 
-304 YTEMVM
+304 
-310 NSLPMSAMALLSGG
+310 
-324 TSAAAQATTEA
+324 
-335 LQAAS
+335 
-340 TLANSSRAAQIV
+340 
-352 TPILKATAD
+352 
-361 MATDPNWGFTFMSVV
+361 
-376 GDSYE
+376 
-381 NALEDGASEEQASL
+381 
-395 YAILNAAYNATTEI
+395 LNAAA
-409 GGTDDMWG
+409 GMK
-417 GLQKLPKN
+417 KL
-425 IRDALERADNSVLLQ
+425 
-440 IVKGIPSEM
+440 G
-449 SEEIIQGIGESGLK
+449 
-463 SIYKDVPLYSTTDE
+463 
-477 GAMINPNR
+477 
-485 MKEEAIGAAVVSAVL
+485 
-500 GGGQTAATAGAYAIE
+500 
-515 NNRSQRRYRDSVAEV
+515 
-530 YGGSA
+530 
-535 ADLVESGLES
+535 
-545 APGTRSR
+545 
-552 VLAEEYKA
+552 
-560 KLDNGESL
+560 
-568 APRELTN
+568 
-575 LLEANEEAIR
+575 
-585 TENEA
+585 
-590 ESGGTTETAER
+590 
-601 APAQEARPGIL
+601 
-612 ERARAAREQRK
+612 
-623 AAEAQA
+623 
-629 TEEYNAAVWQYYE
+629 
-642 EHEFESLPKELDDM
+642 
-656 GKWVKNRT
+656 
-664 KAILEEAAAAPQT
+664 AAAAPDNTRYSDAYNKAVMDEYKARGGTTLFGLALNAKLYNQIDEELSRNYEPVSYT
-677 SAQSTQEAA
+677 KDRAEIPEYMTREGITRNAQSAREIADEYGAGTAYIDGSDTQRNALDFAQRYQDMGFGEKMLHTAGNAALNYGLDFASAGLTAADALSGGRLGRGDGKASSIYSMLNFAQNAGSGLAGEAFGNMRESSNWLGKIVLDLERTTVEQTLDRLTGMGAGSLVPMGIRVFGSGSQEAENEGKSIGKRVLTGLVRGGIEVGTEKMSGIGGSWRGTGYGDAVFNSLDRWVANKTNSELLGTLSQAFGSEAVEEMMSDVLNPIADRIFKLSNGDTSFLADVWGDGQLLYDGLLGGLAGLGGGGETYLRTGATARNMGIDIATYKAAQRITESDALRRKFEEYTGTELSDDADTAITQAAVLLTNEQADTEGTNARDIERYAREGRRTAEGETQEA
-686 EQAQGTQTQAAAQE
+686 QQYPQGTQEETPEWARQTPQELYRDIEKNEPEFFRDMVELKGMRPDVPRGRFDGRTGQQIEEDPAEWKRYDARRKELEEKYGADRVWAIDAVLEDGITPAQQTAQQA
-700 AAPTQQ
+700 QQ
-706 EAQTAQYPQ
+706 AAQYPQ
-715 GTRRPGGVL
+715 GTRNQQATQYPQGTQGTQNTRRPDGIL
-724 EAIYNGEVG
+724 EAAYRGEVG
-733 QIKAIVQN
+733 QIKAIVQD
-741 GDKFTA
+741 GGKFTA

-761 DRLTFDA
+761 DKLTFDA
-768 GTQRM
+768 ETQKM
-773 LDSVRPYEYGDEM
+773 LDSVRPYAYGDEM

-797 DFDTYVQAYTTAA
+797 DFDTYVRAYTTAA
-810 DIYGKQ
+810 DMYGKQ
-816 TAVTAEQA
+816 TAVTAQQA
-824 YESSRRNGGAGNVL
+824 YESSRRNGGAGSVL
-838 TREQF
+838 TQEQF

-874 QDVEVGGERYKA
+874 QDVDYGGERYKA
-886 ASEDMVSSA
+886 ASEDMVSGA

-931 RNGTMYIDVNA
+931 RNGTMYLDVNA
-942 GANMTTEES
+942 GANRTSEES
-951 AVLLTAAHELTHYLR
+951 AVLLTAAHELTHYIR
-966 ANNAEG
+966 ENNAEG

-987 GADIE
+987 GVDIE

-1012 EEVIADSCEMMLRD
+1012 EEVIADSCEMMLED
-1026 TRLPEIMAKENP
+1026 TQLPEIMAKENP
-1038 GLYEQIREWITNFVE
+1038 GLYEQIREWIANFAE
-1053 KLRKAFTGIEARHE
+1053 KLRKAFTGVEARHA
-1067 EARAMMQ
+1067 EAKAMMK
-1074 YAEEM
+1074 YADELSR
-1079 QQIWDNALAGAV
+1079 IWDSALAGAV
-1091 RNTEAATENGTAAPN
+1091 RNTEAASGTET
-1106 NGTAAASGNARM
+1106 SGNAKY
-1118 SVREINGSKVAW
+1118 S
-1130 IDEDITK
+1130 
-1137 LKPKDISMENYIR
+1137 LR
-1150 EYIGNKITENGTY
+1150 EYSEEQKENWAHSKRIVIYSDEAHLRQFIRDARENKNSEKKMYFGRVPANMAEEVLKNTGLDIDGFNCSLSAYEIQKIFKDHGKQSTEGPRGQRAITEDDIVSIPDILQNADQIKLSPKLYNGKPVINFTAIGNDRVTVTAYVSDKHLDLAVQTMFANIKKGN
-1163 LATLPDSGMSV
+1163 LATLTDEQASV
-1174 YAETKGRTP
+1174 DTPEAGRGTVSNNTIPQSDAE
-1183 ASKYGLADEYVRST
+1183 S
-1197 YTQWAK
+1197 
-1203 SNSKNA
+1203 
-1209 FKAKMKAAG
+1209 
-1218 VLDDLISI
+1218 
-1226 ASGRKWERTKHTEN
+1226 
-1240 KDAPYGVYNYDST
+1240 
-1253 FAFPVYDNKGDI
+1253 
-1265 KNVRSYDC
+1265 
-1273 RLVIL
+1273 
-1278 NASDGKKYLYD
+1278 
-1289 VTGVKENTAKA
+1289 
-1300 NDFLLAERQRAA
+1300 
-1312 NTAARQSGVSTG
+1312 
-1324 SISRDNENG
+1324 
-1333 NTKFS
+1333 NTKYS

-1351 EKYFGTTYKMAE
+1351 EKYFGTTYKIAE

-1482 NDINEYFDKGII
+1482 NDINEYFDNGTV
-1494 PAQPSDLGQFR
+1494 PEQPSDLGQFR
-1505 YSMRDVAADD
+1505 YSMRDVAEDD

-1531 RQNEELKRRVEYFR
+1531 RQNEELRRRAEYWK

-1565 RRLTEEL
+1565 RRLAEEL
-1572 HNTDAEDTVKEEL
+1572 HNKDAEDTVKEEL

-1593 QTDGRE
+1593 QTDGQE

-1609 AAIADHILSGS
+1609 SAIADHILSGS
-1620 ETEIESGMEDA
+1620 EAEIESGMEDA
-1631 RRELLDYLKA
+1631 RRELLDYLKS
-1641 NKLKV
+1641 NKLKI
-1646 NEREMLDLPEGWKRQ
+1646 NEREMLDLPEGWKRE
-1661 HRRIRFSKDGLPI
+1661 HRRIRFGKDGLPI

-1681 QEKFGEGAFPSS
+1681 QEKFGEGAFPST

-1772 RSRMQERIQQ
+1772 KSRMQERIQQ

-1797 EKAAKWKKVEQ
+1797 EKAAKWEKVEQ

-1840 ATMLTDWM
+1840 AAQLTDWM
-1848 LKNSAKE
+1848 LNNSAKE

-1885 TTNDR
+1885 TANDR
-1890 KFAAKLS
+1890 KFASKLS

-1923 DMPSDMLEQVKEF
+1923 DMPSDMMEQVKDF

-1941 KYGESGSTFTVND
+1941 KFAETGKTFTVND

-1967 TVLSTTVKKTNQLM
+1967 TVLSTSVKKTNQLM
-1981 ANSRYGSVRQAAQS
+1981 ANSRYRSVQQASQN

-2030 RFGDGGKAIFEGIS
+2030 RFGEGGKAIFEGIS

-2062 NLYTAKEARTWR
+2062 KLYTAKEARTWR
-2074 EETHK
+2074 EETHEVK
-2079 VEFENGDKITITTAQ
+2079 FENGDKFTITTAQ

-2122 KGLNEIAQTEHFKPN
+2122 KGLNEIVQTEHFKPN
-2137 SADLDM
+2137 SADLEM
-2143 LDSILTER
+2143 LDGMLTER
-2151 QKEVADA
+2151 QREVADA
-2158 LQQFMVDTC
+2158 LQHFMVDTC

-2233 SDIFEVFTDHASDMA
+2233 SDIFEVFTDHSSDMA

-2290 RTAQKYVVTLLKDL
+2290 RAAQKYVVTLLKDL

-2361 KPGSGKQSSK
+2361 KPGSGKQSSE
-2371 EMNKYSGIATWKGL
+2371 EMNRYSGIATWKGL

-2433 KMETADRT
+2433 RMETADLT
-2441 KLHGDELCKAT
+2441 KLRGDELCKAT

-2529 KGAIVKSMAVFIASS
+2529 KGAIVKSMAVFVASS

-2565 FAQKLQQALFGEE
+2565 FAQKLKQALFGEE

-2626 DIDVKM
+2626 DIDMKM

-2675 AMRDTVALYNTV
+2675 AMRDAVALYNTV

-2698 YRPTSRAAIKS
+2698 YRPTTRAAIKS

-2743 WNGAGSS
+2743 WNGDGSS
-2750 SDKLEELYA
+2750 NDKLEELYA
-2759 AVKAEDTESYDALMQ
+2759 AVKAGDTESYDALMQ

-2783 SKIQNN
+2783 NKIQNN

-2798 QGSDTERASISKQE
+2798 QGSDTERATISKQE
-2812 ALALLQKYGGKA
+2812 ALELLQKYGGKA
-2824 ERDAEVAVEQWT
+2824 EHDADVAVEQWT

-2842 IAYGSIDDEFINGNI
+2842 IAYGNIGDEFINGNI

-2875 KQTAA
+2875 RQTAA

-2894 QWKFEKDT
+2894 QWKLEKDT
-2902 GINAGGDSFTGIR
+2902 GIDAGGDSFTGIR
-2915 DAYNAGR
+2915 DAYDAGR

-2939 PEKAENTA
+2939 PEAAANTA
-2947 YRYEWIGGEEAMKSI
+2947 YRYEWIGGETAMKSI
-2962 TGEQARRYDKYV
+2962 TGKQAQRYDSYV
-2974 TGSGISKLDYWNI
+2974 AGSGISKLDYWNI

-2996 KSDYDSKG
+2996 KSDYNSKG

-3010 KRAKLWEYI
+3010 KRDKLWAYI
-3019 DSLSLAPEQKDKIA
+3019 DSLSLTPEQKDKIA

-3044 WAKLEEAPWNNGR
+3044 WAKLEEAPWNS

>member
-1 MAKQSFQEW
+1 MARQSFSEW
-10 REEQRELYT
+10 DKQQR
-19 GGSSAG
+19 
-25 NSQSSNTGSTGGTS
+25 
-39 GKQDFQAWRE
+39 D
-49 EQRQKYTGGSGQNTS
+49 KYTGGGSSSTQSGQQS
-64 AASGKTSGTW
+64 AQSKQSSGRQSFSEWDK
-74 KFGWQ
+74 
-79 KGKMP
+79 
-84 KGFVQN
+84 
-90 TLTFTSGIKPVD
+90 
-102 TRPRAVA
+102 
-109 QMRAP
+109 
-114 FEYAA
+114 
-119 QQRQKEEEIAD
+119 QQRNKQNAGSANAPSVMKEARAD
-130 LNQKYKQAYIDY
+130 GLKFSSQIPGAKSSPYAEAWRTPLDQLAAENKADRQLKQAQRSVISFNGD
-142 NKARRAVEAAG
+142 
-153 KGRGTANYTTAKN
+153 GTINADQTA
-166 KMDEADALVEAYK
+166 
-179 KRVEEAGGT
+179 
-188 LWTPTDWRGTV
+188 
-199 KWSARAGLTSAD
+199 
-211 NGIAKGLDWAFG
+211 
-223 GFADE
+223 
-228 LRTLA
+228 
-233 GVTANDIS
+233 
-241 PSLADDAAEIVT
+241 
-253 KAGRVINPN
+253 
-262 YTYGDDNFLR
+262 
-272 QYIEEGNR
+272 
-280 RINLQHEEAARAA
+280 
-293 SDSKAA
+293 
-299 QTVGK
+299 
-304 YTEMVM
+304 
-310 NSLPMSAMALLSGG
+310 
-324 TSAAAQATTEA
+324 
-335 LQAAS
+335 
-340 TLANSSRAAQIV
+340 
-352 TPILKATAD
+352 
-361 MATDPNWGFTFMSVV
+361 
-376 GDSYE
+376 
-381 NALEDGASEEQASL
+381 
-395 YAILNAAYNATTEI
+395 LNAAA
-409 GGTDDMWG
+409 GMK
-417 GLQKLPKN
+417 KL
-425 IRDALERADNSVLLQ
+425 
-440 IVKGIPSEM
+440 G
-449 SEEIIQGIGESGLK
+449 
-463 SIYKDVPLYSTTDE
+463 
-477 GAMINPNR
+477 
-485 MKEEAIGAAVVSAVL
+485 
-500 GGGQTAATAGAYAIE
+500 
-515 NNRSQRRYRDSVAEV
+515 
-530 YGGSA
+530 
-535 ADLVESGLES
+535 
-545 APGTRSR
+545 
-552 VLAEEYKA
+552 
-560 KLDNGESL
+560 
-568 APRELTN
+568 
-575 LLEANEEAIR
+575 
-585 TENEA
+585 
-590 ESGGTTETAER
+590 
-601 APAQEARPGIL
+601 
-612 ERARAAREQRK
+612 
-623 AAEAQA
+623 
-629 TEEYNAAVWQYYE
+629 
-642 EHEFESLPKELDDM
+642 
-656 GKWVKNRT
+656 
-664 KAILEEAAAAPQT
+664 AAAAPDNTRYSDAYNKAVMDEYKARGGTTLFGLALNAKLYNQIDEELSRNYEPVSYT
-677 SAQSTQEAA
+677 KDRAEIPEYMTREGITRNAQSAREIADEYGAGTAYIDGSDTQRNALDFAQRYQDMGFGEKMLHTAGNAALNYGLDFASAGLTAADALSGGRLGQGDGKASSIYSMLNFAQNAGSGLAGEAFGNMRESSNWLGRIVLDLERTTVEQTLDRITGMGAGSLVPMGIRVFGSGSQEAENEGKSIGKRVLTGLVRGGIEVGTEKMSGIGGSWRGTGYGDAVFNSLDRWVANKTNSELLGTLSQAFGSEAVEEMMSDVLNPIADRIFKLSNGDTSFLADVWGDGQLLYDGLLGGLAGLGGGGETYLRTGATARNMGIDIATYKAAQRITESDALRRKFEEYTGTELSDDADTAITQAAVLLTNEQADTEGTTARDIERYAREGRRTAEGETAPVQEEAQTQET
-686 EQAQGTQTQAAAQE
+686 QQITQGTQN
-700 AAPTQQ
+700 
-706 EAQTAQYPQ
+706 
-715 GTRRPGGVL
+715 TRRPGGIL
-724 EAIYNGEVG
+724 EAAYRGEVG
-733 QIKAIVQN
+733 QVKAIVQD
-741 GDKFTA
+741 GGKFTA

-761 DRLTFDA
+761 DKLTFDA
-768 GTQRM
+768 ETQKM
-773 LDSVRPYEYGDEM
+773 LDSVRPYAYGDEM

-797 DFDTYVQAYTTAA
+797 DFDTYVRAYTTAA
-810 DIYGKQ
+810 DMYGKQ
-816 TAVTAEQA
+816 TAVTAQQA
-824 YESSRRNGGAGNVL
+824 YESSRRNGGAGSVL
-838 TREQF
+838 TQEQF
-843 MKAFNTG
+843 TKAFNTG

-874 QDVEVGGERYKA
+874 QDVDYGGERYKA
-886 ASEDMVSSA
+886 ASEDMVSGA
-895 ELDVIKTLAKIT
+895 ELDVIKTLAKVT

-931 RNGTMYIDVNA
+931 RNGTMYLDVNA
-942 GANMTTEES
+942 GANRTSEES
-951 AVLLTAAHELTHYLR
+951 AVLLTAAHELTHYIR
-966 ANNAEG
+966 ENNAEG

-1012 EEVIADSCEMMLRD
+1012 EEVIADSCEMMLED
-1026 TRLPEIMAKENP
+1026 TKLPEIMAKENP
-1038 GLYEQIREWITNFVE
+1038 GLYEQIREWIANFAE
-1053 KLRKAFTGIEARHE
+1053 KLRKAFTGVEARHE
-1067 EARAMMQ
+1067 EARAMMK
-1074 YAEEM
+1074 YADELSR
-1079 QQIWDNALAGAV
+1079 IWDSALAGAV
-1091 RNTEAATENGTAAPN
+1091 RNTEAASGTET
-1106 NGTAAASGNARM
+1106 ASGNAKYSTRESFADYTNGKQLIKSAKDRDRVCSAVEKKLSEM
-1118 SVREINGSKVAW
+1118 VSRGSIEDFDVDKSRGMGSYETFYIRVEFNEDADGYGNSMEIRFSGHNQQYGGADVYMYDGGYAGVKELTAAVEKEIKRFAEENGIPYGNTEATTDAGKTKYSLREYEVETALYDALDHADTGYDNVIKVGQMPQFVRELTGIDGDFYIYRNHMYSNIKTEKEAKAEGRYKKGEHYHGVGLERMTDAIMAIENPVLTINDTRTKGNPEITMVLPVTGENGTPLYAALGFYTPQNINGSMTRRPHIVLSIYERLEGMIEGGKEYKDLATV
-1130 IDEDITK
+1130 IDEAAKENRVLSYDKEMRDVLPVTAQLSTLGSITETS
-1137 LKPKDISMENYIR
+1137 LKQNVSQFQKEVKSFK
-1150 EYIGNKITENGTY
+1150 GKNKIN
-1163 LATLPDSGMSV
+1163 
-1174 YAETKGRTP
+1174 
-1183 ASKYGLADEYVRST
+1183 
-1197 YTQWAK
+1197 
-1203 SNSKNA
+1203 
-1209 FKAKMKAAG
+1209 
-1218 VLDDLISI
+1218 
-1226 ASGRKWERTKHTEN
+1226 
-1240 KDAPYGVYNYDST
+1240 
-1253 FAFPVYDNKGDI
+1253 
-1265 KNVRSYDC
+1265 
-1273 RLVIL
+1273 
-1278 NASDGKKYLYD
+1278 
-1289 VTGVKENTAKA
+1289 
-1300 NDFLLAERQRAA
+1300 
-1312 NTAARQSGVSTG
+1312 
-1324 SISRDNENG
+1324 
-1333 NTKFS
+1333 
-1338 MRERDDAADVKTA
+1338 
-1351 EKYFGTTYKMAE
+1351 
-1363 AGYLLRDGKLLDMSG
+1363 
-1378 RHEGAPGGYRTVD
+1378 
-1391 HRDITDA
+1391 
-1398 FDGDYGDG
+1398 
-1406 SYSGG
+1406 
-1411 MVQFMQAGNIRL
+1411 
-1423 SPESGG
+1423 
-1429 INLSTK
+1429 
-1435 PNAKQLDVLDRY
+1435 
-1447 ISSFRGEVTLDIDN
+1447 
-1461 ANGDTVVSIEYPKR
+1461 
-1475 TYSKRII
+1475 
-1482 NDINEYFDKGII
+1482 
-1494 PAQPSDLGQFR
+1494 
-1505 YSMRDVAADD
+1505 YSMRDVAEDD

-1531 RQNEELKRRVEYFR
+1531 RQNEELRRRAEYWK

-1555 VRKADTDALA
+1555 VRKADTDKLA
-1565 RRLTEEL
+1565 RRLAEEL

-1593 QTDGRE
+1593 QTDGQE

-1620 ETEIESGMEDA
+1620 EAEIESGMEDA
-1631 RRELLDYLKA
+1631 RRELLDYLKS
-1641 NKLKV
+1641 NKLKI
-1646 NEREMLDLPEGWKRQ
+1646 NEREMLDLPEGWKRE
-1661 HRRIRFSKDGLPI
+1661 HRRIRFGKDGLPI

-1681 QEKFGEGAFPSS
+1681 QEKFGEGAFPST

-1772 RSRMQERIQQ
+1772 KSRMQERIQQ

-1797 EKAAKWKKVEQ
+1797 EKAAKWEKVEQ

-1840 ATMLTDWM
+1840 AAQLTDWM
-1848 LKNSAKE
+1848 LNNSAKE

-1885 TTNDR
+1885 TANDR
-1890 KFAAKLS
+1890 KFASKLS

-1923 DMPSDMLEQVKEF
+1923 DMPSDMMEQVKDF

-1941 KYGESGSTFTVND
+1941 KFAETGKTFTVND

-1967 TVLSTTVKKTNQLM
+1967 TVLSTSVKKTNQLM
-1981 ANSRYGSVRQAAQS
+1981 ANSRYRSVQQASQN

-2030 RFGDGGKAIFEGIS
+2030 RFGEGGKAIFEGIS

-2062 NLYTAKEARTWR
+2062 GLYTAKEARTWR
-2074 EETHK
+2074 KETHE
-2079 VEFENGDKITITTAQ
+2079 VELENGDKFTITTAQ

-2122 KGLNEIAQTEHFKPN
+2122 KGLNEIVQTEHFKPN
-2137 SADLDM
+2137 SADLEM
-2143 LDSILTER
+2143 LDGMLTER
-2151 QKEVADA
+2151 QREVADA
-2158 LQQFMVDTC
+2158 LQHFMVDTC

-2233 SDIFEVFTDHASDMA
+2233 SDIFEVFTDHSSDMA

-2290 RTAQKYVVTLLKDL
+2290 RAAQKYVVTLLKDL

-2361 KPGSGKQSSK
+2361 KPGSGKQSSA

-2433 KMETADRT
+2433 RMETADLT
-2441 KLHGDELCKAT
+2441 KLRGDELCKAT

-2529 KGAIVKSMAVFIASS
+2529 KGAIVKSMAVFVASS

-2565 FAQKLQQALFGEE
+2565 FAQKLKQALFGEE

-2626 DIDVKM
+2626 DIDMKM

-2656 VLAANLRAVSQLS
+2656 VLASNLRAVSQLS

-2675 AMRDTVALYNTV
+2675 AMRDAVALYNTV

-2698 YRPTSRAAIKS
+2698 YRPTTRAAIKS
-2709 SYLNGFMSDE
+2709 SYLNGFMTDE

-2743 WNGAGSS
+2743 WNGDGSS
-2750 SDKLEELYA
+2750 SDKLEDLYA
-2759 AVKAEDTESYDALMQ
+2759 AVKAGDTESYDALMQ

-2783 SKIQNN
+2783 RSVQNN
-2789 VKNQVRDWY
+2789 VRDQIQEWY
-2798 QGSDTERASISKQE
+2798 QGTDTEQSIISKEDAQK
-2812 ALALLQKYGGKA
+2812 LLTLYGGKS
-2824 ERDAEVAVEQWT
+2824 ENEAEVQVQKWT
-2836 CEKVTG
+2836 SEKVTG
-2842 IAYGSIDDEFINGNI
+2842 IAYGNIGDEFINGNI
-2857 SESRAL
+2857 TKSRAIEMYSLYGKVDKEEAQEMVNKL
-2863 ELQAKYGYGDTS
+2863 E
-2875 KQTAA
+2875 
-2880 EIAANKELAQAKVM
+2880 M
-2894 QWKFEKDT
+2894 RKDT
-2902 GINAGGDSFTGIR
+2902 GYDYDELYDIYSEKIINDQQLYDYQIKYGSKSEASAKSYVKRWGWTEGDSSMKDISDKQVDAW
-2915 DAYNAGR
+2915 DAYVAQTGMKKKDYYNA
-2922 ISKEEVYEY
+2922 
-2931 RIKYAGDT
+2931 IK
-2939 PEKAENTA
+2939 TA
-2947 YRYEWIGGEEAMKSI
+2947 N
-2962 TGEQARRYDKYV
+2962 D
-2974 TGSGISKLDYWNI
+2974 
-2987 INGHSASTF
+2987 F
-2996 KSDYDSKG
+2996 KSDTDSSGNTITGSKQK
-3004 KVIANS
+3004 KV
-3010 KRAKLWEYI
+3010 WEYI
-3019 DSLSLAPEQKDKIA
+3019 DGLDISDEQKDA
-3033 MVYFDDVGTKS
+3033 LHLCMYSKS
-3044 WAKLEEAPWNNGR
+3044 TLEEAPWNN